1 MNTLVH
7 VKIQYQEEI
16 RRFSCEPVFSLL
28 EQTVRTLFCIAD
40 TVSYVL
46 KYTDE
51 DGDLCTIS
59 TQLELD
65 YAVSHVTPLRLKV
78 ISKAVQSLPPCD
90 GVPLCRTSTEGSNFV
105 LMTKEKMIQ
114 NKLLGI
120 KALLEQPGLP
130 PQRVENLMKRRQ
142 ILESR
147 LNALSSPPGVPVVPD
162 GDSSPTVS
170 EFAPGWRGRGCGRRG
185 RGAFGSD
192 HGNREN
198 CWRNR
203 NPELQGFHQEIFSLK
218 TDLRSK
224 KMAYLTAKQNG
235 APESEVAALFH
246 DLELARNALDAK
258 KAAKMQLKDASGNSI
273 DGHPCATGM
282 FGRGRGRGR
291 GACFGQKWRQEN
303 PQAEQMR
310 EEIRALKEVV
320 GAKRIA
326 LQNAKRNDA
335 PKSEIE
341 LLFQDFIG
349 ARNDLMQKKIAK
361 REAKVAFVRN
371 QVGLGEAPVGD
382 VNSEQIPCHFKSRRH
397 AQPQMQE
404 MMQEIFALKS
414 IVVEKKLAL
423 QDARTKGA
431 PQPEIERLFSDF
443 VVARNNLRQKK
454 AFRREMKDTLFTSQ
468 TL

>member
-1 MNTLVH
+1 
-7 VKIQYQEEI
+7 
-16 RRFSCEPVFSLL
+16 
-28 EQTVRTLFCIAD
+28 
-40 TVSYVL
+40 
-46 KYTDE
+46 
-51 DGDLCTIS
+51 
-59 TQLELD
+59 
-65 YAVSHVTPLRLKV
+65 
-78 ISKAVQSLPPCD
+78 
-90 GVPLCRTSTEGSNFV
+90 
-105 LMTKEKMIQ
+105 
-114 NKLLGI
+114 LGI

-147 LNALSSPPGVPVVPD
+147 LNALSTPPGVPVPD
-162 GDSSPTVS
+162 GDSPAGSPTVS

-198 CWRNR
+198 WRNR
-203 NPELQGFHQEIFSLK
+203 NPELQVYHQELFSLK
-218 TDLRSK
+218 NDLRSK
-224 KMAYLTAKQNG
+224 KMAYHTAKQNG
-235 APESEVAALFH
+235 APESEVAALYH

-258 KAAKMQLKDASGNSI
+258 RATKMQLKDASSGNSI
-273 DGHPCATGM
+273 DGHPPCEMGM
-282 FGRGRGRGR
+282 FGRGRGRG
-291 GACFGQKWRQEN
+291 ACFRQKWRQEN
-303 PQAEQMR
+303 PQGQQMR
-310 EEIRALKEVV
+310 DEIRALKEVV
-320 GAKRIA
+320 GAKRVA

-371 QVGLGEAPVGD
+371 QVGLGETPVGD
-382 VNSEQIPCHFKSRRH
+382 VNSEQTPCQFKS
-397 AQPQMQE
+397 QPQMQE
-404 MMQEIFALKS
+404 MRQEIFALKS

-423 QDARTKGA
+423 QDARSKGA